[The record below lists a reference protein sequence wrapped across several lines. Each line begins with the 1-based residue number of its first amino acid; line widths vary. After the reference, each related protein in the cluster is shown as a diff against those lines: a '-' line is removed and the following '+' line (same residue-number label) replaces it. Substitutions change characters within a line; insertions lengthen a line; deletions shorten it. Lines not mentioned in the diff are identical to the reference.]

1 MVLLWTTISQYVSLL
16 IMKRVINYTLTSYLK
31 EVIWPL
37 TKTIALSALIPLAIR
52 LNMEEGWPRF
62 LLIGTASV
70 LMTALC
76 SYLFALQTTEKEMAK
91 EYCKKITQKWTL
103 KR

>member
-1 MVLLWTTISQYVSLL
+1 
-16 IMKRVINYTLTSYLK
+16 MKRVINYTLTSYTK

-37 TKTIALSALIPLAIR
+37 TKTIAITVIIPLVIR
-52 LNMEEGWPRF
+52 LNMEDGWPRF
-62 LLIGTASV
+62 LLIGTTSV

-76 SYLFALQTTEKEMAK
+76 SYLFALQATEKEMAK
-91 EYCKKITQKWTL
+91 EYCEKITQKWTL